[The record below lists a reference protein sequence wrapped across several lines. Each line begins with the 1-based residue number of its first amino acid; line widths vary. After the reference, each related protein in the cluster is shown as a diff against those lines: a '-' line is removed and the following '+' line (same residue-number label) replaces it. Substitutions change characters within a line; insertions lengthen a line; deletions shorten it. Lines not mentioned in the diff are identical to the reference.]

1 MKALPIAIALLGAVA
16 LVAVGATAAAAAGPD
31 IDPGDSMYTISCD
44 QTYNDWQ
51 LLSVAPPT
59 AISTPIGD
67 GDGTSEFGGCAGQ
80 AAYDLT
86 DGMSYYV
93 QITFDG
99 ENVHWALAEIN
110 VATGVSTTIDEFWWE
125 NGEFPEL
132 VRVDSIAIG
141 SDGAAYALGDGVLYS
156 LDLATAVVDPIDF
169 ECITAFA
176 FASHPT
182 TGEFYAIDRGGEVFQ
197 FDDIASGCSLTSLGY
212 LTDDELVLDDA
223 EVTGVFALQI
233 DGGGTFWIDVQ
244 TREGFT
250 DLWSFTPTTLDAPVR
265 SGEFTDDPFYTQS
278 LLIVPG
284 EVALAATG
292 APSSAVPVGVGAGV
306 IVLLGAGLLLGKR

>member
-1 MKALPIAIALLGAVA
+1 MKALSVAPALAFVGAAV
-16 LVAVGATAAAAAGPD
+16 LVAVGAAPAHAAGRN
-31 IDPGDSMYTISCD
+31 IDPGDSMYTINCD
-44 QTYNDWQ
+44 QIYNDWQ

-67 GDGTSEFGGCAGQ
+67 GDGTSEFGGCADQ

-86 DGMSYYV
+86 DGTSYYV

-132 VRVDSIAIG
+132 VRVDAIAIG
-141 SDGAAYALGDGVLYS
+141 SDGAAYALGDGTLYS
-156 LDLATAVVDPIDF
+156 LDLASAIVDPIDF
-169 ECITAFA
+169 ECVTAFA

-182 TGEFYAIDRGGEVFQ
+182 TGDFYVVERGGEVWR
-197 FDDIASGCSLTSLGY
+197 FDDIGSGCELTSLGS
-212 LTDDELVLDDA
+212 LIHADLDLSDS

-250 DLWSFTPTTLDAPVR
+250 DLWSFTPSTLDAPVR
-265 SGEFTDDPFYTQS
+265 SGVFTDDPFYTQT
-278 LLIVPG
+278 LLIIPG
-284 EVALAATG
+284 VVALASTGSTATV
-292 APSSAVPVGVGAGV
+292 AP
-306 IVLLGAGLLLGKR
+306 LLAAAALLL